1 MFGVR
6 DANSPKLADLDR
18 SKLKLGNNADAAK
31 FGDALV
37 LATPWGATREAI
49 AASGSLAGKV
59 VLDATN
65 PLLPALA
72 GLDVGTTTSGGER
85 VAEWATGAKV
95 VKVFNTTGFNI
106 MANPKFGAD
115 RSVMLY
121 CGDDALAKAVAKQL
135 ADALGYD
142 PVDAG
147 PLVNARYLE
156 PFAMVWIWLALK
168 GGLGRDIAFKLMR
181 R

>member
-1 MFGVR
+1 M
-6 DANSPKLADLDR
+6 
-18 SKLKLGNNADAAK
+18 
-31 FGDALV
+31 
-37 LATPWGATREAI
+37 T
-49 AASGSLAGKV
+49 
-59 VLDATN
+59 
-65 PLLPALA
+65 LLPALA

-85 VAEWATGAKV
+85 VAEWADRCKV

-147 PLVNARYLE
+147 PLANARYLE